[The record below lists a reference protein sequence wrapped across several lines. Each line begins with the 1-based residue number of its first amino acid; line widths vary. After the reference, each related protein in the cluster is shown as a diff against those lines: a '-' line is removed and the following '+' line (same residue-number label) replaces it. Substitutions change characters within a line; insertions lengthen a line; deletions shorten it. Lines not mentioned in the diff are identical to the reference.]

1 MANEMH
7 KLFEQSPDEDEP
19 PEYEEIG
26 VINVARLIGTRKI
39 PDVRSYRADEIPD
52 LEAAAKL
59 FGSGEYLFVARRL
72 HPLRIGPDEEKPAGS
87 IYRKRIHVIGSE
99 YGPWLRMLDRAPVP
113 APPTPNGTANPNG
126 AGGYA
131 GAPAA
136 PLPGMPPPE
145 VASSP
150 MFMMMWMMHQQGMRD
165 SEARRE
171 QQARDEA
178 ARREQIE
185 RDRIAADKSE
195 AEARR
200 QHEMTMAMLQ
210 KHGDGGANGVPQMFG
225 QFAEVL
231 GKVHAPPPA
240 PAPPAPSVG
249 ALVGDLETL
258 AKAAKLLKG
267 NDDIELV
274 KAIGEGL
281 GGLAGLGSLFG
292 KGGGLSGAPAT

>member
-7 KLFEQSPDEDEP
+7 KLFEQSPDEDEI

-72 HPLRIGPDEEKPAGS
+72 HALRVGPDEEKPAGS

-99 YGPWLRMLDRAPVP
+99 HGPWIRMLDRAP
-113 APPTPNGTANPNG
+113 APPPPNG
-126 AGGYA
+126 APVPNGQPNGYA
-131 GAPAA
+131 APAA

-171 QQARDEA
+171 QQTRDEA

-200 QHEMTMAMLQ
+200 QHEMTMAMLAKQ
-210 KHGDGGANGVPQMFG
+210 GDGAGGVPQMFG

>member
-1 MANEMH
+1 MSREIH

-19 PEYEEIG
+19 PKYEEIG
-26 VINVARLIGTRKI
+26 VINVARMIGTRKI
-39 PDVRSYRADEIPD
+39 PDTRSYRADEIPD
-52 LEAAAKL
+52 LETAAKL
-59 FGSGEYLFVARRL
+59 FGSGDYLFVARRL
-72 HPLRIGPDEEKPAGS
+72 NEGPDEQPAGS
-87 IYRKRIHVIGSE
+87 IYRKRIHTIGSE
-99 YGPWLRMLDRAPVP
+99 HGPWLRMLDRPP
-113 APPTPNGTANPNG
+113 APAANGQPAPAASGQNG
-126 AGGYA
+126 Y
-131 GAPAA
+131 APAA
-136 PLPGMPPPE
+136 PLPGMPPAE

-185 RDRIAADKSE
+185 RDRIASEKSE

-210 KHGDGGANGVPQMFG
+210 KQGDGGAGVPQMFG

-231 GKVHAPPPA
+231 GKVHAPPPP
-240 PAPPAPSVG
+240 PAAPAPSVS

>member
-1 MANEMH
+1 MASEMH
-7 KLFEQSPDEDEP
+7 KLFEQSPDEEEA

-39 PDVRSYRADEIPD
+39 PDVRSYRSDEIPD
-52 LEAAAKL
+52 LETAAKL

-72 HPLRIGPDEEKPAGS
+72 NVGPDDQPAGS
-87 IYRKRIHVIGSE
+87 IYRKRMHVIGSE
-99 YGPWLRMLDRAPVP
+99 HGPWLRMLDRAPAPASP
-113 APPTPNGTANPNG
+113 APNGN
-126 AGGYA
+126 A
-131 GAPAA
+131 GAPANGGFVAAA

-145 VASSP
+145 TAQSP
-150 MFMMMWMMHQQGMRD
+150 MMMMMWMMHQQGLRD

-171 QQARDEA
+171 QQTRDEA

-200 QHEMTMAMLQ
+200 QHEMTMAMLSKQ
-210 KHGDGGANGVPQMFG
+210 GDGGAGVPQMFG

-231 GKVHAPPPA
+231 GKVHAPPPP
-240 PAPPAPSVG
+240 PAQAAPSVG

-258 AKAAKLLKG
+258 AKAAKMLKG

>member
-7 KLFEQSPDEDEP
+7 KLFEQSPDEDEC

-39 PDVRSYRADEIPD
+39 PDVKSYRPDEIPD
-52 LEAAAKL
+52 LETAAKL
-59 FGSGEYLFVARRL
+59 FGSGEYLFVARRMN
-72 HPLRIGPDEEKPAGS
+72 IGPDEQPAGS
-87 IYRKRIHVIGSE
+87 IYRRRIHVIGSE
-99 YGPWLRMLDRAPVP
+99 HGPWLRMLDKAP
-113 APPTPNGTANPNG
+113 APPPPNGQPAQNG
-126 AGGYA
+126 QNVM
-131 GAPAA
+131 GAATVMGSA
-136 PLPGMPPPE
+136 GMPPMDPG
-145 VASSP
+145 
-150 MFMMMWMMHQQGMRD
+150 MFQNPFVLMMWMGHQQGERD
-165 SEARRE
+165 REARK
-171 QQARDEA
+171 
-178 ARREQIE
+178 EQIE
-185 RDRIAADKSE
+185 RDRIAQERHE

-200 QHEMTMAMLQ
+200 SHELTLAMLQ
-210 KHGDGGANGVPQMFG
+210 QQGAAKGDGGLANGIPQMFG

-231 GKVHAPPPA
+231 GKVHAPPPPP
-240 PAPPAPSVG
+240 PAAAPSVG

>member
-1 MANEMH
+1 MSREIH
-7 KLFEQSPDEDEP
+7 KLFEQSPDEDEAP
-19 PEYEEIG
+19 DYEEIG
-26 VINVARLIGTRKI
+26 TINVARMIGTRKI
-39 PDVRSYRADEIPD
+39 PDTRSYRADEIPD
-52 LEAAAKL
+52 LETAAKL
-59 FGSGEYLFVARRL
+59 FGSGDYLFVARRL
-72 HPLRIGPDEEKPAGS
+72 NQGPDDQPAGS
-87 IYRKRIHVIGSE
+87 IYRKRIHTIGSE
-99 YGPWLRMLDRAPVP
+99 HGPWLRMLDRPP
-113 APPTPNGTANPNG
+113 APAAPAGAPNGNG
-126 AGGYA
+126 QTYT
-131 GAPAA
+131 APAA
-136 PLPGMPPPE
+136 PLPGMPPAE

-165 SEARRE
+165 AEARRE
-171 QQARDEA
+171 QSTRDEA

-185 RDRIAADKSE
+185 RDRIAAEKSE

-210 KHGDGGANGVPQMFG
+210 KQGGDSTGVPQMFG

-231 GKVHAPPPA
+231 GKVHAPPPP
-240 PAPPAPSVG
+240 PAAPAPSVS